1 MDTLFLDSFGTW
13 KTLFVMQQNF
23 QSTVTRDPP
32 ANGTKWYGAPLAHR
46 QARSLSLS
54 RLSPGATLRPTT
66 PTYGGGRLSLLES
79 VPAFLAA

>member
-1 MDTLFLDSFGTW
+1 
-13 KTLFVMQQNF
+13 MQQNF
-23 QSTVTRDPP
+23 QSTVTRDPA